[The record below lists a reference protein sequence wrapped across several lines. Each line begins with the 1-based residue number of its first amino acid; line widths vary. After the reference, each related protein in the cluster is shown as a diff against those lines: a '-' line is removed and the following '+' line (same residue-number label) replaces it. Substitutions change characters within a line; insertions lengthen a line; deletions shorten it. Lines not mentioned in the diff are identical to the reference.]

1 MGDQSKSSEVPLG
14 NTSEKPQELE
24 KDQGP
29 GGRGDKAEKVPH
41 AAFPGKSQGGL
52 YVPSQES

>member
-1 MGDQSKSSEVPLG
+1 MPLG
-14 NTSEKPQELE
+14 NTSEKPQERE

-41 AAFPGKSQGGL
+41 AAFPGKNQGGPC
-52 YVPSQES
+52 VSSQES